1 MSLLCVSYL
10 PPYFLAFYLK
20 NPRQVVWAGLAGPEV
35 GNSLTDVLYGAWNPS
50 GRLPYTIAKSPLDY
64 PAQLVTGG
72 EAGEILSIPY
82 TEGQVLLAFMKNKVC
97 TDVQLTGCMSI
108 TGTSMP

>member
-1 MSLLCVSYL
+1 MSPGLTIPMSLLCVFYL
-10 PPYFLAFYLK
+10 PPYFIFAFFK
-20 NPRQVVWAGLAGPEV
+20 KPNPKQVVWAGLAGPEV

-50 GRLPYTIAKSPLDY
+50 GRLPYTIAKSPSDY

-82 TEGQVLLAFMKNKVC
+82 NEGQVLLSTMKDEV
-97 TDVQLTGCMSI
+97 VL
-108 TGTSMP
+108 MPD